1 MESDVSKLRWA
12 SLGQAA
18 HALRTS
24 GCTADQL
31 TAAALAAVAD
41 EDPSRHAFVRVD
53 ASGAMAQADL
63 ASREL
68 AAGLDRG
75 PLHGIPVAVKDNMY
89 VEHQVSSNGCPAYL
103 DFVAPA
109 NAVVVQR
116 LRAAGGVLLGALH
129 LHEGALAAHHPDF
142 GPPPASP
149 FVPGMWPG
157 GSSSGAGVAVAAGLC
172 FAALGTDTGGSVRY
186 PASLNGLTALK
197 PTWGRLPTTGTHAL
211 APDLDTVGPLCRNAD
226 DLRTVFA
233 VLEAARHA
241 KPRTRRDLAGVRI
254 GVDWSHVRRGVS
266 SEIVQALGDVLT
278 RMRSLGA
285 QEVVVDLPSMTE
297 PLEAQIALMARQ
309 CAETHASRYA
319 AAPEAFGQL
328 ADVIEDGLR
337 RPADTAVR
345 AAAVRRRFS
354 AAMARLFA
362 TVDAVLLP
370 VLPLTGIR
378 YAAYDDVMATHPDLG
393 RFTAPY
399 NLGRQPVI
407 TFPAGRARDGMPI
420 GVQLVGP
427 HGRDESLID
436 WVAVFQE
443 KHPAVL
449 TPPPVDPPAA
459 IGRGAVVG

>member
-1 MESDVSKLRWA
+1 MESDVSNLRRG
-12 SLGQAA
+12 SLLQAA
-18 HALRTS
+18 HALRTNR
-24 GCTADQL
+24 CTADQL

-41 EDPSRHAFVRVD
+41 EDPTRHAFLRVD
-53 ASGAMAQADL
+53 ASGAIARAAL
-63 ASREL
+63 AAREL

-75 PLHGIPVAVKDNMY
+75 PLHGIPLAVKDNLH
-89 VEHQVSSNGCPAYL
+89 VEHQVCSNGCPAYL

-109 NAVVVQR
+109 SALVVQR

-172 FAALGTDTGGSVRY
+172 FAALGTDTGGSIRY

-197 PTWGRLPTTGTHAL
+197 PTWGRLPTHGSHAL

-226 DLRTVFA
+226 DLRAVFA
-233 VLEAARHA
+233 VLDAGRPFR
-241 KPRTRRDLAGVRI
+241 PRRRRDLAGVRI
-254 GVDWSHVRRGVS
+254 GVDWDHVRRGVS
-266 SEIVQALGDVLT
+266 SEVVQALEDVLT

-285 QEVVVDLPSMTE
+285 QAVVVDLPSMKE

-309 CAETHASRYA
+309 CAETHARRYA
-319 AAPEAFGQL
+319 AAPDAFGQL

-337 RPADTAVR
+337 RPADTVVR

-354 AAMARLFA
+354 AAMARLFG

-370 VLPLTGIR
+370 VLPLTAIS
-378 YAAYDDVMATHPDLG
+378 YAGYDDVMATHPDLG

-407 TFPAGRARDGMPI
+407 AFPAGRADDGMPI
-420 GVQLVGP
+420 GLQLVGP

-443 KHPAVL
+443 TH
-449 TPPPVDPPAA
+449 PVDLRPRPLGLPAA
-459 IGRGAVVG
+459 AGRGEVFA